1 MHSGLRGR
9 QPASGSAWLRKALE
23 GPWPGPRPCGQ
34 HFLQELALGVG
45 WGLDGGPEPS
55 KRSSTVELSYA
66 AAGAGGDGSVLRLSG
81 GWRECQRQQGSADAS
96 EGVEVPEAVLEA
108 GVSWVGLQ
116 QLEHLW
122 WRLQAHLLCPV
133 PALQTG
139 DPCAGPVLPGQVKL
153 PQQLQHG
160 FLPAGGPGLLP

>member
-1 MHSGLRGR
+1 M
-9 QPASGSAWLRKALE
+9 
-23 GPWPGPRPCGQ
+23 
-34 HFLQELALGVG
+34 G